1 MNLNLK
7 GPNKQRG
14 FIELAVAGISLVGGL
29 VSGNKQRKAQNRAR
43 RAQQQANS
51 LKNMQSYRNFM
62 ENYRM
67 RRAMEA
73 AQGLAAGTIGS
84 SFANASQS
92 STQATARNAAS
103 EFGQMNKLGA
113 EASTQ
118 MNKAARAQFAGDMF
132 GTVGAFANSQGGG
145 DLLDQADKFFGL
157 GK

>member
-1 MNLNLK
+1 
-7 GPNKQRG
+7 
-14 FIELAVAGISLVGGL
+14 
-29 VSGNKQRKAQNRAR
+29 
-43 RAQQQANS
+43 
-51 LKNMQSYRNFM
+51 
-62 ENYRM
+62 M

-84 SFANASQS
+84 SFTNASQS

-132 GTVGAFANSQGGG
+132 GTVGAFANSAGGG